1 MLLGIAVV
9 FLCLRNNAEFS
20 IISKINFNKG
30 HYLEL
35 STPALLFPAISLL
48 LLAYTNRFMGLAGV
62 IRGLHRQINET
73 NKELI
78 ARQITSL
85 RLRIKLIIWMQI
97 LGVMSISLCVAA
109 MFFLFVE
116 SSLLG
121 QVTFIASLVLMM
133 LSLAVSLYELK
144 ISGHALNIELEDLE
158 N

>member
-1 MLLGIAVV
+1 M
-9 FLCLRNNAEFS
+9 
-20 IISKINFNKG
+20 
-30 HYLEL
+30 EL

-73 NKELI
+73 NKRLI

-85 RLRIKLIIWMQI
+85 RLRIRLIIWMQI
-97 LGVMSISLCVAA
+97 LGVLSITFCVAA
-109 MFFLFVE
+109 MFFLFLE
-116 SSLLG
+116 STQLG
-121 QVTFIASLVLMM
+121 QITFIISLVLMM

>member
-1 MLLGIAVV
+1 
-9 FLCLRNNAEFS
+9 
-20 IISKINFNKG
+20 
-30 HYLEL
+30 
-35 STPALLFPAISLL
+35 
-48 LLAYTNRFMGLAGV
+48 MGLAGV

>member
-1 MLLGIAVV
+1 M
-9 FLCLRNNAEFS
+9 
-20 IISKINFNKG
+20 
-30 HYLEL
+30 EL

-78 ARQITSL
+78 ARQIISL

-97 LGVMSISLCVAA
+97 LGVLSITTCVLA

-116 SSLLG
+116 SFQLG
-121 QVTFIASLVLMM
+121 QLSFIISLVLML
-133 LSLAVSLYELK
+133 LSLGLSLYELV
-144 ISGHALNIELEDLE
+144 ISGHALNIELEDIE
-158 N
+158 S